1 MTDPKDE
8 KDHIGAISD
17 STSSGQV
24 AVSIEKGELINASGH
39 VQQLDRNF
47 NLLTL
52 AGVGL
57 VVGNV
62 WPAVGG
68 SILVAIFNGGPPGRI
83 DCMRRQGCR

>member
-1 MTDPKDE
+1 MADVKDE
-8 KDHIGAISD
+8 KDAIRAPDDSNSSD
-17 STSSGQV
+17 RCGI
-24 AVSIEKGELINASGH
+24 VSVEKGDIVNASGH

-68 SILVAIFNGGPPGRI
+68 SILVAIFNGGPPGTLHYA
-83 DCMRRQGCR
+83 